1 MHNQP
6 ARPIIIIIKSFCIIS
21 ERYRNLHNA
30 QVLAINQYCKFS
42 GADKSWSIQRN
53 LKNKVDNILFGP
65 IPLPFYTTRHEIAYI
80 FYSLD
85 ASLHCTTLFEG
96 ISFQK
101 RSQTITRIQY
111 YYYYYYYT
119 NIIIIKLRPSNVI
132 HKDAKQGPTLLLMVV
147 EFLRTLFGR
156 SLLLRRRS
164 LIGITIA

>member
-1 MHNQP
+1 MRRYWQLINI
-6 ARPIIIIIKSFCIIS
+6 ANSVGRTKVGRFSEILKIRSITFYFDLCIS
-21 ERYRNLHNA
+21 
-30 QVLAINQYCKFS
+30 
-42 GADKSWSIQRN
+42 
-53 LKNKVDNILFGP
+53 
-65 IPLPFYTTRHEIAYI
+65 LPFYTTRHEIAEQ
-80 FYSLD
+80 FYSF
-85 ASLHCTTLFEG
+85 CTTLFEG

-132 HKDAKQGPTLLLMVV
+132 HKDAKQGPKLLLMVV